1 MQTKSKSNKS
11 SKETSSAPDGV
22 EQKQAAPRARWPFAV
37 GLAVA
42 AVLFLTIYLVRL
54 DHAVGLFVDDA
65 WYVLLAQALATGQGY
80 QLINSPTPGILPT
93 YPPVYPFLLSL
104 AYRLW
109 PSFPDNLLLLKSVSV
124 LAMLGVGWASWR
136 HFRRDRQWPQWLALV
151 SALTIA
157 LAPSLVF
164 LATSSAMS
172 ECVYMMFQ
180 MLAVVAVETCARAE
194 QDSRGWRYAL
204 LAGALAAAAFL
215 TRSIGVAVIAAGF
228 LYLLKERRWRSAL
241 LFAGVAVLLAA
252 PWALYA
258 RRHAPTREQRFQQG
272 GMIVQPY
279 DVQLW
284 QRRAGDVTS
293 GTVKFNELPE
303 RFWDNTLRI
312 IGNNPARLF
321 LPVLYRSAKLSG
333 EEVLE
338 SGLRTKVLAWLLSA
352 LILPGLALTVYRK
365 LTAAELVV
373 AFTFLI
379 AALWPWDTYRFIL
392 PLAPFL
398 LFYLL
403 EALRAMHKFAQVKLE
418 LKSQT
423 ASWKVLL
430 GAVACVLALYLVDH
444 AGYWYARNDP
454 TRAEYLP
461 WRALFEENKAALDW
475 LREKTPPDAVVAS
488 ENPALVYLY
497 TGRKSLAGEQA
508 EAKWEDWKR
517 LNVRYMARLSVYQ
530 IPPPGLSDG
539 QFTQAYL
546 SKGPLKLRVVDF
558 GPTENRKPWNVFS
571 PRRQI
576 RLDNLQQS
584 GGAYGNR

>member
-1 MQTKSKSNKS
+1 MQTKSRSSKS
-11 SKETSSAPDGV
+11 SNEISPALDNVKQ
-22 EQKQAAPRARWPFAV
+22 EQPAARARWFFRI

-42 AVLFLTIYLVRL
+42 VVLFLVVYLVRL
-54 DHAVGLFVDDA
+54 DHVVGLFVDDA

-80 QLINSPTPGILPT
+80 QLINSPSPGIMPT
-93 YPPVYPFLLSL
+93 YPPVYSFLLSL

-109 PSFPDNLLLLKSVSV
+109 PSFPANLPLLKSVSIM
-124 LAMLGVGWASWR
+124 AMLGVGWASWR

-151 SALTIA
+151 SGLTIA

-180 MLAVVAVETCARAE
+180 LLAVVAVETCARAE
-194 QDSRGWRYAL
+194 QDKRGWHYAL

-215 TRSIGVAVIAAGF
+215 TRSIGVAVIGAGF

-241 LFAGVAVLLAA
+241 LFAATAVLLAA
-252 PWALYA
+252 PWTLYA
-258 RRHAPTREQRFQQG
+258 QRHAPTREQRFEQG

-279 DVQLW
+279 NVQLW

-293 GTVKFNELPE
+293 GTIDLSEMPS
-303 RFWDNTLRI
+303 RFWENTLKV

-321 LPVLYRSAKLSG
+321 LPVFYRSPKLSG

-338 SGLRTKVLAWLLSA
+338 SSLRTRLVAWLLSA

-365 LTAAELVV
+365 IRSAELLVV
-373 AFTFLI
+373 FTFLI
-379 AALWPWDTYRFIL
+379 AAIWPWDTYRFIL

-403 EALRAMHKFAQVKLE
+403 ETLRALHKLVREKLE
-418 LKSQT
+418 IKSLP
-423 ASWKVLL
+423 SSDKVLL
-430 GAVACVLALYLVDH
+430 GVVGCVLALYLVDH

-461 WRALFEENKAALDW
+461 WRVLFDENKTALDW
-475 LREKTPPDAVVAS
+475 LRERTPPDAVVVT

-497 TGRKSLAGEQA
+497 TGRKSMAGEQA
-508 EAKWEDWKR
+508 AGKWEDWKR
-517 LNVRYMARLSVYQ
+517 LNVRYMARLSIYK
-530 IPPPGLSDG
+530 IDPPGLIDG
-539 QFTQAYL
+539 RFTQAYI
-546 SKGPLKLRVVDF
+546 SPGPLKLRIIDF
-558 GPTENRKPWNVFS
+558 GPKENRKPWNVFGS
-571 PRRQI
+571 PGQMNIDIRR
-576 RLDNLQQS
+576 
-584 GGAYGNR
+584 